1 MHSFILRDDTLESGF
16 LSLSKQLP
24 APIADHTLQLPKHRG
39 SGKIIGLTLEEGLYL
54 RYTRLSYNKDIE
66 IIRLARQ
73 PDAEPLFAFLYL
85 LTPGS
90 PKLVKPFSKPVLP
103 LTQTG
108 NIFLSSN
115 NSRLSIQIPKAVPSH
130 TLELIFTR
138 DWLFTQF
145 PGMEDKLTY
154 LEKYL
159 EQGDETAILSAN
171 TFPPDEQ
178 LITEMETE
186 LSKSRFNGLALR
198 ARILLLLANTISR
211 WPGQA
216 DLRPAADNIRNVHII
231 RQVERRLV
239 QSLEE
244 MLPSQKEL
252 AKEFAMSESTLKR
265 HFKAVYGKTMYEYYL
280 EKKMELA
287 KWLLREKKS
296 SVAETAY
303 TLGYEKVSAFIS
315 MFKRFH
321 KILPGSL
328 IRRER
333 QDKANKKLAKHL

>member
-24 APIADHTLQLPKHRG
+24 APIVDHTLQLPTHRG
-39 SGKIIGLTLEEGLYL
+39 SGEIKGLTLEEGLYL
-54 RYTRLSYNKDIE
+54 RYTRLSCNKDIE
-66 IIRLARQ
+66 IIRLPRQ
-73 PDAEPLFAFLYL
+73 SGAEPLFSFLYL

-90 PKLVKPFSKPVLP
+90 LKLVKPSSQSILP
-103 LTQTG
+103 FTQTG

-115 NSRLSIQIPKAVPSH
+115 NSRLSIQIREAVPSH

-145 PGMEDKLTY
+145 PGMEDKLI
-154 LEKYL
+154 YL
-159 EQGDETAILSAN
+159 EQYLEASARQEDATTILTAKTLPA
-171 TFPPDEQ
+171 DEQ
-178 LITEMETE
+178 LISEMETE
-186 LSKSRFNGLALR
+186 LIKHRFNGLALR
-198 ARILLLLANTISR
+198 SRILLLLANTISR

-216 DLRPAADNIRNVHII
+216 DPRPPAGNNWNVQTI
-231 RQVERRLV
+231 RQVEHRLV
-239 QSLEE
+239 QSLED

-287 KWLLREKKS
+287 KWLLQEKKS
-296 SVAETAY
+296 SVSETAY

-315 MFKRFH
+315 MFKKIH
-321 KILPGSL
+321 KVLPGSF
-328 IRRER
+328 
-333 QDKANKKLAKHL
+333 NKKEQ

>member
-1 MHSFILRDDTLESGF
+1 LRDDTLESGF

-24 APIADHTLQLPKHRG
+24 APIVDHTLQLPQHRG
-39 SGKIIGLTLEEGLYL
+39 SGEIKGLTLEEGLYL

-73 PDAEPLFAFLYL
+73 SDAEPLFAFLYL

-90 PKLVKPFSKPVLP
+90 LKLFKPFSQSVLP
-103 LTQTG
+103 FTQMG
-108 NIFLSSN
+108 NIFLFSN
-115 NSRLSIQIPKAVPSH
+115 SSRLSIQIPEAVPSH

-145 PGMEDKLTY
+145 PGLEDKLIY
-154 LEKYL
+154 LEAYL
-159 EQGDETAILSAN
+159 EQEDATTILTAKTLPA
-171 TFPPDEQ
+171 DEQ
-178 LITEMETE
+178 LISEMETE
-186 LSKSRFNGLALR
+186 LSKPHFNGLALR

-216 DLRPAADNIRNVHII
+216 DPRPPAGNNWNVQTI
-231 RQVERRLV
+231 RQVEHRLV
-239 QSLEE
+239 QSLED

-287 KWLLREKKS
+287 KWLIQEKKS
-296 SVAETAY
+296 SVSETAY

-315 MFKRFH
+315 MFKKFH
-321 KILPGSL
+321 KVLPGSF
-328 IRRER
+328 
-333 QDKANKKLAKHL
+333 NKKEQ